1 MDVPN
6 KTPTL
11 TLAAMGIAP
20 GRPLNVSAGGIEE
33 LRRDIQ
39 MLIDIEAIKLV
50 KHAYFRCVDTANFD
64 ELADYFH
71 DDVTVHFIGGTYE
84 WKLEGKAAYLAAV
97 RENFH
102 DHCITQHNGHQPE
115 IRMISETEAT
125 GIWYLADHVWQ
136 FERPFLTIGTALY
149 VDRYLKVDGRWQI
162 RETRY
167 RHLRNRHQA
176 RQGAEALRPLSGRL
190 RHTQGG
196 LSRLSRRRR
205 SAPWPRRRGCWPW
218 LRSLVV
224 VFPVEGCYLGNTELA
239 RRP

>member
-39 MLIDIEAIKLV
+39 MLMDIEAIKLV

-115 IRMISETEAT
+115 IRKIGRA
-125 GIWYLADHVWQ
+125 HV
-136 FERPFLTIGTALY
+136 
-149 VDRYLKVDGRWQI
+149 
-162 RETRY
+162 
-167 RHLRNRHQA
+167 
-176 RQGAEALRPLSGRL
+176 
-190 RHTQGG
+190 
-196 LSRLSRRRR
+196 
-205 SAPWPRRRGCWPW
+205 
-218 LRSLVV
+218 
-224 VFPVEGCYLGNTELA
+224 
-239 RRP
+239 